1 LRINLKQMNM
11 KRLKKGERGFTLIE
25 ILVVV
30 VLIGIL
36 TGGITATI
44 SQVLTV
50 NTRVSNRMVAVRQVQ
65 QAGDR
70 VSKDVLQAQDVV
82 DGGSWGFPLNLTRED
97 YETGD
102 LCEITYTI
110 TADNKLQRS
119 LKITPDG
126 EDPTT
131 RVSIVAEYID
141 VTIDLATGKP
151 KTNCTWDN
159 DDKRVLTFTVT
170 ATVGGQSE
178 TAVYEVERRPGS

>member
-1 LRINLKQMNM
+1 MRINLKQMNM
-11 KRLKKGERGFTLIE
+11 KRLKKGQRGFTLIE

-141 VTIDLATGKP
+141 PAETSFIEALEGGSFI
-151 KTNCTWDN
+151 
-159 DDKRVLTFTVT
+159 FTVT

-178 TAVYEVERRPGS
+178 TREYKVKPRPDS